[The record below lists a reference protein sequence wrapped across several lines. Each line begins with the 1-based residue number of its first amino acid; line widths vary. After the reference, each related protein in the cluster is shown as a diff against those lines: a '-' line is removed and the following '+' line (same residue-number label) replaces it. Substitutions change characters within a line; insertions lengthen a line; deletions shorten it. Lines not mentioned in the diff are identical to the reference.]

1 MFRFFIE
8 SRHFLSP
15 CTKVHKKGNNAE
27 SMKKKTK
34 QKQKKM
40 AYAVTHML
48 FAIIAVEL
56 FRKFVIKNNKIFPRY
71 YILVAAIAGLI
82 PDLDIAAYYILYFFG
97 FTLEQIHRTFMHSA
111 FIPLGLF
118 LIGLFI
124 YKTGIKSTKL
134 RKRHLKLS
142 TIFFI
147 FAIGTIIHLILDMI
161 YGSIP
166 PLYPFIQTTI
176 GLNLLY
182 IFPKTLQELIPAT
195 IDGLLFLFWIM
206 WMEFK
211 LKIDNY
217 F

>member
-1 MFRFFIE
+1 
-8 SRHFLSP
+8 
-15 CTKVHKKGNNAE
+15 
-27 SMKKKTK
+27 
-34 QKQKKM
+34 M

-48 FAIIAVEL
+48 VAIVAVEL
-56 FRKFVIKNNKIFPRY
+56 FRKFVVKNNKIFPRY

-82 PDLDIAAYYILYFFG
+82 PDLDIAAYYVLYFFG
-97 FTLEQIHRTFMHSA
+97 FTLEQVHRTFMHSA
-111 FIPLGLF
+111 FIPLGLS

-124 YKTGIKSTKL
+124 YKTGIRHPEL

-161 YGSIP
+161 YGKIP

-176 GLNLLY
+176 GLGLLHK
-182 IFPKTLQELIPAT
+182 FPKALQELISAT
-195 IDGLLFLFWIM
+195 IDGILFLGWLM
-206 WMEFK
+206 WLQFK